1 VPLIRYLS
9 PYLQVDYPGC
19 LKIISKDNTG
29 VERISI
35 EWMEPYSL
43 FTIFRFL
50 CRISTNSVL
59 MPIVSVILPVFNGAR
74 FLKEAVDSIVLQ
86 TFQDWELIVV
96 DDGSTDNTPEIMKGY
111 QDPRI
116 FYLKNEENKG
126 LVYSLNRAI
135 EASTGRYIA
144 RMDADDFSQPDRL
157 EKQVIFLE
165 SHPDIGV
172 YDVRQQFI
180 DDTGNPTGSLNSDIT
195 GTENILR
202 KMPWFNC
209 MGHPSVMMR
218 AEIAKA
224 YRYRKVVYEDYDLW
238 LRVLNDGLKLE
249 RTPEPLLLYRVHS
262 GSIITQSK
270 QANQHFKKI
279 ADTKLF
285 YLCRLPMGQ
294 WFRFFNLKVLIAM
307 KIDYLTW
314 GFKKIRS
321 LFKGG

>member
-1 VPLIRYLS
+1 
-9 PYLQVDYPGC
+9 
-19 LKIISKDNTG
+19 
-29 VERISI
+29 
-35 EWMEPYSL
+35 
-43 FTIFRFL
+43 
-50 CRISTNSVL
+50 
-59 MPIVSVILPVFNGAR
+59 MPTVSVILPAYNGAR

-86 TFQDWELIVV
+86 TFQDWELILV
-96 DDGSTDNTPEIMKGY
+96 DDGSTDHTPEIMKGY
-111 QDPRI
+111 NDPRI
-116 FYLKNEENKG
+116 RYLKNEENKG

-180 DDTGNPTGSLNSDIT
+180 DDTGNPTDSFNSDIT

-321 LFKGG
+321 LFKGV